1 MKTIILGYKAPP
13 KTAPRRTPVEISF
26 VDLSDS
32 DRQEVEER
40 LASLDPYDVLTR
52 KVSHLADLLNVTEAV
67 AEHILFDRIGS

>member
-1 MKTIILGYKAPP
+1 MKTIILSYKAPP
-13 KTAPRRTPVEISF
+13 KTAPRRTPVEVNF

-52 KVSHLADLLNVTEAV
+52 KVTHLAHLLDVTEAV